1 MATRQVV
8 RIQKMSVRAALNNL
22 LMEVSRCCAAGASVS
37 EAVRCA
43 GHCCA
48 WGSSRSRVEA
58 AACPLLQE
66 PLPPDLAIVPSKVPL
81 PAEPP
86 GKPAELVE
94 DNINKLHTGGL
105 RRTNSRK
112 VDDDQ
117 RSTGSASSHLSKCV
131 H

>member
-1 MATRQVV
+1 M
-8 RIQKMSVRAALNNL
+8 
-22 LMEVSRCCAAGASVS
+22 
-37 EAVRCA
+37 
-43 GHCCA
+43 
-48 WGSSRSRVEA
+48 
-58 AACPLLQE
+58 LQG

-86 GKPAELVE
+86 GKPAALVE
-94 DNINKLHTGGL
+94 DNVNKLHAGGL

>member
-1 MATRQVV
+1 MG
-8 RIQKMSVRAALNNL
+8 AAFNDLFL
-22 LMEVSRCCAAGASVS
+22 EGSQCCAAGASVPG
-37 EAVRCA
+37 AVSCA
-43 GHCCA
+43 RHCCA
-48 WGSSRSRVEA
+48 WGLSWSSVEA
-58 AACPLLQE
+58 AACPMLQG

-86 GKPAELVE
+86 GKPAALVE
-94 DNINKLHTGGL
+94 DNVNKLHAGGL